1 MRRLRAGIIGLG
13 VGEAHAEGYLRDP
26 QCTVAAVC
34 DYEDEKLARAKE
46 KFPGVKVTKQ
56 ADEILENPHIDVVS
70 IASYDSDHFAQVV
83 KGLNHG
89 KHLFVEK
96 PVCQFEAQLIQI
108 REMLRSRPHLQFSS
122 NLILRKSPRFQKLK
136 EMMDAGRLGRPFYI
150 EGDYNYGR
158 LQKITEG
165 WRGKLDFYSV
175 TQGGGVHVIDLLLWL
190 TGDRVEEV
198 STYGNA
204 ICSEG
209 TGFNSKDMVVSL
221 LKFRSGM
228 VGKVASNF
236 GCVFPHFHRLL
247 IYGTSATFENSFENG
262 LLYESREPGVKPAI
276 IDAPYP
282 GMPKWALLQGFVDAI
297 LQGGPCEVT
306 KEHIFDTMSVC
317 FAIEKSLQESR
328 PVKVLSLGE

>member
-1 MRRLRAGIIGLG
+1 MKRLRAGIIGLG
-13 VGEAHAEGYLRDP
+13 VGEAHAEGYFRHP
-26 QCTVAAVC
+26 RCTVAAVC
-34 DYEDEKLARAKE
+34 DFEDEKLAKAKG
-46 KFPGVKVTKQ
+46 KYPGVKTTKE
-56 ADEILENPHIDVVS
+56 ADEILEDPSVDVVS
-70 IASYDSDHFAQVV
+70 IASYDSDHFGQVM
-83 KGLNHG
+83 KGLSHG

-96 PVCQFEAQLIQI
+96 PVCQFETQLSQI
-108 REMLRSRPHLQFSS
+108 RGLLRVRSELQFSS
-122 NLILRKSPRFQKLK
+122 NLILRKSPRFQRLK
-136 EMMDAGRLGRPFYI
+136 EMMDAGKLGRPFYV

-158 LQKITEG
+158 LHKITDG

-175 TQGGGVHVIDLLLWL
+175 TQGGGVHMIDLLLWL

-236 GCVFPHFHRLL
+236 GCMFPHFHRFL
-247 IYGTSATFENSFENG
+247 IYGTSATFENGFENG
-262 LLYESREPGVKPAI
+262 FLYESREPGIIPTI

-282 GMPKWALLQGFVDAI
+282 GMQKWALIQGFVDAI
-297 LQGGPCEVT
+297 LQGGACEVT
-306 KEHIFDTMSVC
+306 KEDIFDTLCVC

-328 PVKVLSLGE
+328 PVKVAYI